1 MKLFRVGTCL
11 AFLTAVAACSQ
22 APQSVTTPTAVVGG
36 STADAAD
43 GSTLKV
49 TAPALVSPTNS
60 ERAEDRRPTLIWLN
74 STGRYE
80 SIGVAYDIELWLDTG
95 TSPVY
100 SRTVGERPDT
110 GAHLIDYELE
120 YDRIYSWRVR
130 AHLDTT
136 LGPWSSW
143 GTFLSPARPVVTV
156 PTTTTTT
163 TSTSSGSSCAA
174 PMSPLGAGE
183 TRKPRPNDSAI
194 VRAVAAAFPAD
205 LRNSCQDHGGNWNFM
220 DRTID
225 ALRAYDSR
233 YAYNCKRGN
242 CGDASQD
249 VASYYYGGPMASA
262 QGRTDVYIFD
272 LISGHC
278 GSTPSTVWLDVT
290 DVTAANRTTGGIVYP
305 RPGGPSNTARICG
318 S

>member
-22 APQSVTTPTAVVGG
+22 APQSVTTPSAAVSS

-43 GSTLKV
+43 GTTLKV
-49 TAPALVSPTNS
+49 TAPAVVSPVNS

-74 STGRYE
+74 ANGRYG

-100 SRTVGERPDT
+100 SRTVGERPDI
-110 GAHLIDYELE
+110 GSHLIDMELE

-143 GTFLSPARPVVTV
+143 GTFLSPTRPVVTA
-156 PTTTTTT
+156 PAA
-163 TSTSSGSSCAA
+163 STGNGASTGFTCAA
-174 PMSPLGAGE
+174 PMSALGAGE

-194 VRAVAAAFPAD
+194 LRQVASAFPAA
-205 LRNSCQDHGGNWNFM
+205 LRNSCQDHGGTWEFM
-220 DRTID
+220 DRAID

-242 CGDASQD
+242 CGDPSQD
-249 VASYYYGGPMASA
+249 VTSYYHGAPVASA
-262 QGRTDVYIFD
+262 QGSSRVYIFD
-272 LISGHC
+272 MISGHC

-290 DVTAANRTTGGIVYP
+290 DVTFNNGTTGGIMYP